1 MPETPIGKVTAT
13 ERSPTSCGTANFW
26 VREGVVIRPF
36 DIVRIPH
43 IQDSLSYAIVKDLT
57 YITDSAGHLANFVSS
72 DFGQVEVEPQNV
84 RMGTTIAEAEILYN
98 TKDIEMPVRD
108 GAKVEWA
115 DLEGIRHALGLGALR
130 NPIPAGYICMS
141 NGLEI
146 PVEFEGKYLLGP
158 EGAHLNIAGISGLAT
173 KTTYAM
179 FLMNSIQQRRDDDVT
194 MIIFNV
200 KGTDLLAIDE
210 PSTEALTPQQE
221 QEWKKCG
228 LSPTPFKN
236 VTYLYPFKKQADK
249 GHSQSFVDI
258 DRLHRQ
264 QAAGQAW
271 NYFYDVESAKRR
283 LGLLFSDIDDPNQ
296 TMDSALSHIVTI
308 EASSWDNF
316 RQEIESKTA
325 KGATHDKGDIP
336 VQSWRKFRRLLQTRT
351 LDDIFCERERMHPP
365 KKRHIQ
371 IREALRKLK
380 RGATLVIDI
389 APLPSYLQAFV
400 FGDVVNSIYEAILGG
415 EDEAIGQDQLGTIVI
430 FADELNKY
438 APKFSG
444 KEKTLTDNLL
454 EITERGR
461 SVGVILFG
469 AEQFR
474 SGVHDRILGN
484 CSTNVFGRT
493 SPVEVEKCADY
504 KHFPSNH
511 KWTVQRLRQG
521 ELLLQHAIFKTSLI
535 KVRFPV
541 PAYFQPK
548 GR

>member
-1 MPETPIGKVTAT
+1 MQEPPIGKVTAT
-13 ERSPTSCGTANFW
+13 EKSPTSCSTVHFW
-26 VREGVVIRPF
+26 VHEDVVIRPF

-43 IQDSLSYAIVKDLT
+43 LQGSLSYAIVKDLE

-72 DFGQVEVEPQNV
+72 DFGQVEAEPQSA
-84 RMGTTIAEAEILYN
+84 RMGTTIAEGEILYN
-98 TKDIEMPVRD
+98 TKDIEMPIRD

-115 DLEGIRHALGLGALR
+115 DIDGIRNALGLGALR

-141 NGLEI
+141 NGLEV
-146 PVEFEGKYLLGP
+146 PVEFEGNYLLGP

-179 FLMNSIQQRRDDDVT
+179 FLMNSIQQRRDDKVT

-210 PSTEALTPQQE
+210 PSTETLSPQQE
-221 QEWKKCG
+221 EEWQKCG
-228 LSPTPFKN
+228 LAPRPFTN
-236 VTYLYPFKKQADK
+236 VTYLYPFRNQAESAY
-249 GHSQSFVDI
+249 SQSFLDI
-258 DRLHRQ
+258 ERLRGQ
-264 QAAGQAW
+264 QAKGQAW
-271 NYFYDVESAKRR
+271 NYFYDVDSAKRR
-283 LGLLFSDIDDPNQ
+283 LRLLFSDIDDPTQ
-296 TMDSALSHIVTI
+296 SMESILGQLGAI
-308 EASSWDNF
+308 EASSWDSF
-316 RQEIESKTA
+316 RQEVKSKTA
-325 KGATHDKGDIP
+325 KGGSHDKGSIS
-336 VQSWRKFRRLLQTRT
+336 VQSWRKFDRLLQTRT
-351 LDDIFCERERMHPP
+351 EDDVFCERARMHPEE
-365 KKRHIQ
+365 KRHVQ
-371 IREALRKLK
+371 VREALQRLK
-380 RGATLVIDI
+380 PGAALVIDI

-400 FGDVVNSIYEAILGG
+400 FGDVVDSIYEAILGG
-415 EDEAIGQDQLGTIVI
+415 DESLGQGQLGTIVI

-438 APKFSG
+438 APKYSG
-444 KEKTLTDNLL
+444 KEKTLTENLL

-493 SPVEVEKCADY
+493 SPVEVEKCPDY
-504 KHFPSNH
+504 RYFPSNH
-511 KWTVQRLRQG
+511 KWAVQRLRQG

>member
-1 MPETPIGKVTAT
+1 MQEPPIGKVTAT
-13 ERSPTSCGTANFW
+13 ERSPTSCSSVNFW
-26 VREGVVIRPF
+26 VQKDVVIRPF

-43 IQDSLSYAIVKDLT
+43 LQDSLSYAIVKDLT

-72 DFGQVEVEPQNV
+72 DFGQVETEPQNV

-115 DLEGIRHALGLGALR
+115 DIEGIRNALGLGALR

-179 FLMNSIQQRRDDDVT
+179 FIMNSIQQRLDDKVT

-210 PSTEALTPQQE
+210 PSTETLTPPQE
-221 QEWKKCG
+221 EEWRKCG

-236 VTYLYPFKKQADK
+236 VTYLYPFRNQANC
-249 GHSQSFVDI
+249 GYSQSFIDI
-258 DRLHRQ
+258 ERLRRQ
-264 QAAGQAW
+264 QAMGQAW
-271 NYFYDVESAKRR
+271 NYFYDVDSAKHR
-283 LGLLFSDIDDPNQ
+283 LRLLFSDIDDPTQ
-296 TMDSALSHIVTI
+296 SMESILGHIGTI
-308 EASSWDNF
+308 ESSSWDHF
-316 RQEIESKTA
+316 RHEVESKTM
-325 KGATHDKGDIP
+325 KGGTHDKGNISA
-336 VQSWRKFRRLLQTRT
+336 QSWRKFHRLLQTRT
-351 LDDIFCERERMHPP
+351 VDEVFCERAVMHPEE
-365 KKRHIQ
+365 KRHVQ
-371 IREALRKLK
+371 VREALRKLK
-380 RGATLVIDI
+380 PGTTLVIDI

-400 FGDVVNSIYEAILGG
+400 FGDVVDSVYEAILGG
-415 EDEAIGQDQLGTIVI
+415 DESLGQGQLGTIVI

-438 APKFSG
+438 APKYSG

-493 SPVEVEKCADY
+493 SPVEVEKCPDY
-504 KHFPSNH
+504 RYFPNNH
-511 KWTVQRLRQG
+511 KWAVQRLRQG